1 MGKKT
6 TCCTQFWKKDTLS
19 KPYKFFV
26 IPIKMILF
34 RFDYKPMTD
43 YAGTSFDKNRVVFQM
58 SGFEIV
64 WAGNSKSFTF

>member
-1 MGKKT
+1 MGDSGGEKPHVVHNFEKKN
-6 TCCTQFWKKDTLS
+6 TLS

-64 WAGNSKSFTF
+64 